1 MEQPFRRFVP
11 ALGVLWLC
19 LATAGFVY
27 ARTLGLPP
35 QMAAPLVAAFLWEAS
50 FYLAPAFA
58 SLRDAAVRRW
68 SPPLHAAGLAVS
80 AIAPYLV
87 YTLPLG
93 LFELRSAAILLLLVS
108 AASFWFVA
116 APPGK
121 TADFAFIAFMA
132 APILLR
138 LFPALY
144 PSPVA
149 NLPLAILGQLMWIRL
164 GIWAVLTLRR
174 VEPIGFGFWPSRE
187 EWQCGFRYFLYF
199 LPFGVP
205 VGLALGVIR
214 FRVVTLDWPLAAAYA
229 AATFFGM
236 LWVVALSEEFYF
248 RGLLQPWLGRLL
260 GSRAAGL
267 LLTSA
272 LFGLVHL
279 PFRGFPNWRFAL
291 VAALAGVFY
300 GLARD
305 RSQGVRAPMVAHA
318 LVNTAMRIFF
328 T

>member
-1 MEQPFRRFVP
+1 MDQPLRRFV
-11 ALGVLWLC
+11 AVLGALWLL
-19 LATAGFVY
+19 LAAAGFVY
-27 ARTLGLPP
+27 ARLLGLPVHL
-35 QMAAPLVAAFLWEAS
+35 AAPLVAAFLWESS

-58 SLRDAAVRRW
+58 ALRDAAARRW
-68 SPPLHAAGLAVS
+68 PPALHAAGLAAS
-80 AIAPYLV
+80 AMAPYLV

-93 LFELRSAAILLLLVS
+93 LFDLRSAAILLLLTS

-116 APPGK
+116 APRGK

-132 APILLR
+132 APLLLR

-149 NLPLAILGQLMWIRL
+149 ELPLSILGQLMWIRL
-164 GIWAVLTLRR
+164 GIWALLTLRR
-174 VEPIGFGFWPSRE
+174 VEETGFGFWPTPE
-187 EWQCGFRYFLYF
+187 EWRCGFRFFLYF
-199 LPFGVP
+199 LPVGVTA
-205 VGLALGVIR
+205 GLALGVIR
-214 FRVVTLDWPLAAAYA
+214 FRIVPMDWPLAAAYA

-248 RGLLQPWLGRLL
+248 RGLLQPWLARLL

-305 RSQGVRAPMVAHA
+305 RSRGMRAPMVAHA
-318 LVNTAMRIFF
+318 LVNTVMRLFF
-328 T
+328 A